1 MGVVVCARVD
11 VCLCHVRYYSSGSY
25 YRGCQ
30 TKTVSGRTCQSWSS
44 QSPHKHKMTKAK
56 LGAWKWPEARLINN
70 YCRQPESSK
79 GYPWCYTT
87 DPRKRYEK
95 CRPLKDDRKGLQCE
109 LGREQFTMRDCK
121 SYIMKVHVDQ
131 DLWDV

>member
-1 MGVVVCARVD
+1 
-11 VCLCHVRYYSSGSY
+11 
-25 YRGCQ
+25 
-30 TKTVSGRTCQSWSS
+30 
-44 QSPHKHKMTKAK
+44 MTKAK

-70 YCRQPESSK
+70 YCRQPKSSK

-109 LGREQFTMRDCK
+109 LGREQFTMRDGK
-121 SYIMKVHVDQ
+121 GYIMKVHVDQ
-131 DLWDV
+131 DL